1 MSGLICVQ
9 ADVSSS
15 FDHVRVMVMTRMSDR
30 RTEVE
35 TPYVLETLSP
45 VATPN
50 NDHHILYEVG
60 RMIPARGRPLAPRNR
75 YLFPLHPIQRAA
87 DVQSPDVIQRLQPIS
102 ATEHPD
108 FVLV

>member
-1 MSGLICVQ
+1 MSMK
-9 ADVSSS
+9 S
-15 FDHVRVMVMTRMSDR
+15 

-45 VATPN
+45 IAASY
-50 NDHHILYEVG
+50 NDHHVLHKIG
-60 RMIPARGRPLAPRNR
+60 GMIAARGRPFAPIDDD
-75 YLFPLHPIQRAA
+75 LFPLHPIERAA
-87 DVQSPDVIQRLQPIS
+87 GLESPDIVQRLQPIS

>member
-1 MSGLICVQ
+1 MLLS
-9 ADVSSS
+9 
-15 FDHVRVMVMTRMSDR
+15 

-45 VATPN
+45 IATSHD
-50 NDHHILYEVG
+50 DHHVLHKIG
-60 RMIPARGRPLAPRNR
+60 GMIAARGRPFAPIDGD
-75 YLFPLHPIQRAA
+75 LFPLHSIERTAGLEG
-87 DVQSPDVIQRLQPIS
+87 PDVVQRLQPIS

>member
-1 MSGLICVQ
+1 ML
-9 ADVSSS
+9 VS
-15 FDHVRVMVMTRMSDR
+15 

-45 VATPN
+45 IAASHD
-50 NDHHILYEVG
+50 DHYVLHKIG
-60 RMIPARGRPLAPRNR
+60 GMIAARGRPLAPIDDD
-75 YLFPLHPIQRAA
+75 LFPLHPIERAA
-87 DVQSPDVIQRLQPIS
+87 SLESPDVVQRLQPIS